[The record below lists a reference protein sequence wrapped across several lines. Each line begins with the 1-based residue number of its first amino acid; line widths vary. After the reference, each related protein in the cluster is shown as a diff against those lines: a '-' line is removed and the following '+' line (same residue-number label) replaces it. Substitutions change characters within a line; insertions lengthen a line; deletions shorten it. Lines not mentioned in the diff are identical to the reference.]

1 MKNKIFLCLLIS
13 LLILI
18 ILING
23 CGVGNQALLDEWD
36 EKSAEWKTLMKD
48 EVVISLEEMEDCVLS
63 ETCSDET
70 FKELCE
76 NYIQKYNSKW
86 KDKIKGYEDFLN
98 NNEEELGKLE
108 INFQNEI
115 SRFNNDKEA
124 IRENVFSCNDF
135 LKNYEARASQE
146 KEYCSDGTV
155 VGECSEAKP
164 WLCDFSGVL
173 IPRCDVCG
181 CSEDYSCG
189 ADGMC
194 TPK

>member
-1 MKNKIFLCLLIS
+1 MKHKLILI

-18 ILING
+18 IFING
-23 CGVGNQALLDEWD
+23 CGIGTNQELLDEWD
-36 EKSAEWKTLMKD
+36 EKSAEWGTFM
-48 EVVISLEEMEDCVLS
+48 ENEISVSLEQIEECVLS

-70 FKELCE
+70 FKGLCE
-76 NYIQKYNSKW
+76 DYIQTYNSEW
-86 KDKIKGYEDFLN
+86 KDKIKVYEDFLN

-115 SRFNNDKEA
+115 SRFNNDKGI

-135 LKNYEARASQE
+135 LKNYGAGQE
-146 KEYCSDGTV
+146 KEYCSDGTA

-181 CSEDYSCG
+181 CPEDYSCG

-194 TPK
+194 VPK